1 MAYLSLEWVHN
12 GVIYCAS
19 SSAHDVAALKQ
30 HKSISASDVLKAL
43 ETAQFG
49 DIIDKLQDELKGIFS
64 FIVNHKHFIT
74 L

>member
-1 MAYLSLEWVHN
+1 MYHLSLEWIYN
-12 GVIYCAS
+12 DVIYCAS

-49 DIIDKLQDELKGIFS
+49 DMIDKLQDELKGIFS
-64 FIVNHKHFIT
+64 FIVNHKHLII

>member
-1 MAYLSLEWVHN
+1 MYYLSLEWIYN
-12 GVIYCAS
+12 DVIYCAS

-64 FIVNHKHFIT
+64 FIVNHKNLIT

>member
-1 MAYLSLEWVHN
+1 MYYLSLEWIYN
-12 GVIYCAS
+12 DVIYCAS

-49 DIIDKLQDELKGIFS
+49 DMIDKLQDELKGIFS
-64 FIVNHKHFIT
+64 FIVNHKHLII

>member
-1 MAYLSLEWVHN
+1 MYYLSLEWVHN
-12 GVIYCAS
+12 GVIYCAP

-49 DIIDKLQDELKGIFS
+49 DMIDKLQDELKGIFS
-64 FIVNHKHFIT
+64 FILNHKHLIT